1 MMQLL
6 SRKCSIYLPALLN
19 RPEALVQESDLQEI
33 FEAGGTLA
41 GALKGFVPRRQ
52 QLHMAQRVANVLADR
67 RTLVIEAGTGTGKT
81 FGYLVPVLLSGLRVL
96 VSTGTR
102 TLQDQLY
109 DKDLPLLSGALGM
122 PAHVAVL
129 KGRGNY
135 LCLHRLAQVQLPQ
148 ASRGGDLLGDH
159 VTGTAGRGMA
169 DRVMNW
175 ASRTTTGDLSEVP
188 DFADSHPLWPQI
200 TSTRDN
206 CLGQRCPEYGRCHLV
221 KARREAQEAQVVI
234 VNHHLLLADLT
245 LKEDGFGD
253 VLGSAD
259 AVVIDEAHQLP
270 DLAMQFFG
278 ASCSARGLSQVL
290 TAVRA
295 EVKAQDSGLKFALSA
310 VDESLSGLSAALP
323 TRPGRIPWAQCPAEL
338 TGRTSDLAHA
348 MAALAGELEALPE
361 DSTARGLTGR
371 VVEMAAQ
378 LTRIAAVMDIEGAR
392 SVELGARGFVLHMLP
407 FEVASRFQGQ
417 VRARR
422 SAWVFTSATLSV
434 AEDFSHFTSRLGLA
448 DAETVR
454 IPSPFDFER
463 QSLLWLPEGLPEPAA
478 PGFVGAL
485 LDASLPLIDA
495 ARGGAFIL
503 FTSHR
508 ALAEAA
514 MRLRALWGAA
524 GKRYRLFVQGEAPRE
539 QLLRGF
545 RDDGDAVLLGTASF
559 WEGVDVKGAALR
571 LVIIEKLPFASPED
585 PIVKA
590 RVEHIERQ
598 GGNAFK
604 DYQLQE
610 AALTL
615 RQGVGRLIRSEVDF
629 GVVMIGDRRL
639 TTRPYGRTLLAALPP
654 MRRARSMEEVA
665 QFLCRHAPR
674 PVVEALS

>member
-1 MMQLL
+1 MQ
-6 SRKCSIYLPALLN
+6 
-19 RPEALVQESDLQEI
+19 ETDLQDI
-33 FEAGGTLA
+33 FGADGSLA
-41 GALKGFVPRRQ
+41 RALKGFVPRRQ
-52 QLHMAQRVANVLADR
+52 QLHMAERVADALEER

-109 DKDLPLLSGALGM
+109 DKDLPLLAGALG
-122 PAHVAVL
+122 PPVDVAVL
-129 KGRGNY
+129 TGRGTS
-135 LCLHRLAQVQLPQ
+135 LSRHRLEQAQLQQ
-148 ASRGGDLLGDH
+148 ALRGGGLLTD
-159 VTGTAGRGMA
+159 TSRGMA
-169 DRVMNW
+169 DRVISW
-175 ASRTTTGDLSEVP
+175 AARTTSGDLSEVP

-206 CLGQRCPEYGRCHLV
+206 CLGQRCGEFARCHLV

-253 VLGSAD
+253 VLGTAD

-278 ASCSARGLSQVL
+278 ATCGARGLTQL
-290 TAVRA
+290 TTAVRA
-295 EVKAQDSGLKFALSA
+295 EGKQLSAGLKFALSA
-310 VDESLSGLSAALP
+310 VEESLGGVTAALP
-323 TRPGRIPWAQCPAEL
+323 ARPGRVPWEQCPPEL
-338 TGRTSDLAHA
+338 TERTADLAHA
-348 MAALAGELEALPE
+348 MAALASELEVLGE
-361 DSTARGLTGR
+361 DSGAQGLTGR
-371 VVEMAAQ
+371 AAEMAAQ
-378 LTRIAAVMDIEGAR
+378 LTRIADVTQIEGAR
-392 SVELGARGFVLHMLP
+392 SAELGARGFVLHLLP
-407 FEVASRFQGQ
+407 FEVAKRFQGQ
-417 VRARR
+417 VQARR
-422 SAWVFTSATLSV
+422 SAWIFTSATLSV
-434 AEDFSHFTSRLGLA
+434 GEDFSHFTSRLGLEE
-448 DAETVR
+448 AETVR

-463 QSLLWLPEGLPEPAA
+463 QSLLWLPPGLPEPAA
-478 PGFVGAL
+478 TDFVSAL
-485 LDASLPLIDA
+485 LEASLPLIDA

-514 MRLRALWGAA
+514 MRLRALWSAA

-545 RDDGDAVLLGTASF
+545 REDGDAVLLGTASF

-571 LVIIEKLPFASPED
+571 LVIIEKLPFASPDD

-590 RVEHIERQ
+590 RVEHIQRQ
-598 GGNAFK
+598 GGNPFK

-639 TTRPYGRTLLAALPP
+639 TTRPYGRALLAALPA
-654 MRRARSMEEVA
+654 MRRAQSLEEVSE
-665 QFLCRHAPR
+665 FLARHAPR
-674 PVVEALS
+674 RAAEALP

>member
-1 MMQLL
+1 
-6 SRKCSIYLPALLN
+6 
-19 RPEALVQESDLQEI
+19 
-33 FEAGGTLA
+33 
-41 GALKGFVPRRQ
+41 
-52 QLHMAQRVANVLADR
+52 MAQRVADALQQR
-67 RTLVIEAGTGTGKT
+67 RMLVIEAGTGTGKT

-109 DKDLPLLSGALGM
+109 EKDLPLLSGALGQ
-122 PAHVAVL
+122 PVHVAVL

-135 LCLHRLAQVQLPQ
+135 LCLHRLEQAQLQQQ
-148 ASRGGDLLGDH
+148 AR
-159 VTGTAGRGMA
+159 VT
-169 DRVMNW
+169 DRILSW
-175 ASRTTTGDLSEVP
+175 AASTTTGDLSEVP

-206 CLGQRCPEYGRCHLV
+206 CLGTRCPDFARCHLV

-253 VLGSAD
+253 VLGTAD

-278 ASCSARGLSQVL
+278 ANCSARGLAQVL
-290 TAVRA
+290 NAVRA
-295 EVKAQDSGLKFALSA
+295 EATQPDSGLKFALSA
-310 VDESLSGLSAALP
+310 IDDSLGALSAALP
-323 TRPGRIPWAQCPAEL
+323 TQAGRIPWEQCPPQL
-338 TGRTSDLAHA
+338 TERTLDLAHA

-361 DSTARGLTGR
+361 GSTAQGLSGR
-371 VVEMAAQ
+371 VTEMATQ
-378 LTRIAAVMDIEGAR
+378 LTRIAAVSEIEGAR
-392 SVELGARGFVLHMLP
+392 SVELGSRGFVLHLLP

-417 VRARR
+417 MRARR
-422 SAWVFTSATLSV
+422 SAWIFTSATLSV
-434 AEDFSHFTSRLGLA
+434 GEDFSHFTTRLGLEE
-448 DAETVR
+448 AETVR

-463 QSLLWLPEGLPEPAA
+463 QSLLWLPDGLPEPAA
-478 PGFVGAL
+478 SDFVSAL
-485 LDASLPLIDA
+485 LEASLPLIDA

-508 ALAEAA
+508 ALSEAA
-514 MRLRALWGAA
+514 LRLRALWSARPR
-524 GKRYRLFVQGEAPRE
+524 RYRLFVQGEAPRE

-545 RDDGDAVLLGTASF
+545 REDGDAVLLGTASF
-559 WEGVDVKGAALR
+559 WEGVDVKGTALR

-590 RVEHIERQ
+590 RVEHIQRQ
-598 GGNAFK
+598 GGNPFK

-615 RQGVGRLIRSEVDF
+615 RQGVGRLIRSEADY

-639 TTRPYGRTLLAALPP
+639 RSRPYGRKLLAALPP
-654 MRRARSMEEVA
+654 MRRAAALEEVVE
-665 QFLCRHAPR
+665 FLARHAPR
-674 PVVEALS
+674 PAVEALS

>member
-1 MMQLL
+1 MGTALL
-6 SRKCSIYLPALLN
+6 SH
-19 RPEALVQESDLQEI
+19 RPDDLVQESDLQDI
-33 FEAGGTLA
+33 FEAGGSLA
-41 GALKGFVPRRQ
+41 RALKGFVPRRQ
-52 QLHMAQRVANVLADR
+52 QLHMAERVADALEQR
-67 RTLVIEAGTGTGKT
+67 RLLVIEAGTGTGKT

-122 PAHVAVL
+122 PVHVAVL

-135 LCLHRLAQVQLPQ
+135 LCLHRLGQAQLQQ
-148 ASRGGDLLGDH
+148 QMRGGGLLAD
-159 VTGTAGRGMA
+159 ASAGMA
-169 DRVMNW
+169 DRIIAW
-175 ASRTTTGDLSEVP
+175 ANQTSSGDLSEVP

-206 CLGQRCPEYGRCHLV
+206 CLGQRCPEYARCHLV

-259 AVVIDEAHQLP
+259 AVVVDEAHQLP

-278 ASCSARGLSQVL
+278 ATCAARGLANL
-290 TAVRA
+290 LNAVRA
-295 EVKAQDSGLKFALSA
+295 EVAAPDSGLKFALSA
-310 VDESLSGLSAALP
+310 VDESLSGLSARLP
-323 TRPGRIPWAQCPAEL
+323 TRPGRIPWEQCPPQL
-338 TGRTSDLAHA
+338 TQCTQDLAHA
-348 MAALAGELEALPE
+348 LAALAGELESLPE
-361 DSTARGLTGR
+361 DSTAQGLSGR
-371 VVEMAAQ
+371 VAEMAAQ
-378 LTRIAAVMDIEGAR
+378 LTRIAQVDEIEGAR
-392 SVELGARGFVLHMLP
+392 SAEIGPRGFILHLLP
-407 FEVASRFQGQ
+407 FEVAARFQGQ
-417 VRARR
+417 VQARR
-422 SAWVFTSATLSV
+422 SAWIFTSATLSV
-434 AEDFSHFTSRLGLA
+434 GEDFSHFTSRLGLEA
-448 DAETVR
+448 AETVR
-454 IPSPFDFER
+454 IPSPFDFEH

-478 PGFVGAL
+478 TDFVSAL
-485 LDASLPLIDA
+485 LQASLPLIDA

-508 ALAEAA
+508 ALSEAA

-559 WEGVDVKGAALR
+559 WEGVDVKGTALR

-590 RVEHIERQ
+590 RVEHIERH

-615 RQGVGRLIRSEVDF
+615 RQGVGRLIRSEADY

-639 TTRPYGRTLLAALPP
+639 TSRPYGRTLLAALPP
-654 MRRARSMEEVA
+654 MRRARSLEEVA
-665 QFLCRHAPR
+665 AFLVRHAPR
-674 PVVEALS
+674 RSAEALS

>member
-6 SRKCSIYLPALLN
+6 SRKCSIGWNVLSC
-19 RPEALVQESDLQEI
+19 RPDDLVQTADLNEI
-33 FEAGGTLA
+33 FEAGGSLA
-41 GALKGFVPRRQ
+41 RTLKGFVPRRQ
-52 QLHMAQRVANVLADR
+52 QLHMAERVADALEER
-67 RTLVIEAGTGTGKT
+67 RLLVIEAGTGTGKT

-109 DKDLPLLSGALGM
+109 DKDLPLLSGALGL
-122 PAHVAVL
+122 PVDVAVL

-135 LCLHRLAQVQLPQ
+135 LCLHRLGQAQLQQGL
-148 ASRGGDLLGDH
+148 RGGGLLAD
-159 VTGTAGRGMA
+159 TSATMA
-169 DRVMNW
+169 DRVIAW
-175 ASRTTTGDLSEVP
+175 AQRTSTGDLSEVP

-206 CLGQRCPEYGRCHLV
+206 CLSQRCPEYARCHLV

-253 VLGSAD
+253 VLGNAD

-270 DLAMQFFG
+270 DLAMQFYG
-278 ASCSARGLSQVL
+278 ASCGARGIANVL
-290 TAVRA
+290 NAVRA
-295 EVKAQDSGLKFALSA
+295 ENAAPDTGLKFALSA
-310 VDESLSGLSAALP
+310 LDESLGALSSALP
-323 TRPGRIPWAQCPAEL
+323 SRAGRVPWEECPPEL
-338 TGRTSDLAHA
+338 TERVRDLAHA
-348 MAALAGELEALPE
+348 MGALAGELESLPE
-361 DSTARGLTGR
+361 DSPARGLGGR
-371 VVEMAAQ
+371 VGEMAAQ
-378 LTRIAAVMDIEGAR
+378 LTRIAQVHEIEGAR
-392 SVELGARGFVLHMLP
+392 SVELGPRGFTLHLLP
-407 FEVASRFQGQ
+407 FEVAERFQGQ

-422 SAWVFTSATLSV
+422 SAWIFTSATLSV
-434 AEDFSHFTSRLGLA
+434 GEDFSHFTSRLGLA
-448 DAETVR
+448 EAETVR

-478 PGFVGAL
+478 SDFVSAL

-508 ALAEAA
+508 ALSEAA
-514 MRLRALWGAA
+514 MRLRALWGAT

-539 QLLRGF
+539 QLLRDF
-545 RDDGDAVLLGTASF
+545 REDGDAVLLGTASF
-559 WEGVDVKGAALR
+559 WEGVDVKGTALR
-571 LVIIEKLPFASPED
+571 LVIIEKLPFASPDD

-615 RQGVGRLIRSEVDF
+615 RQGVGRLIRSENDY

-654 MRRARSMEEVA
+654 MRRARTQEEVA
-665 QFLCRHAPR
+665 AFLTRHAPR
-674 PVVEALS
+674 RGVEALS